1 MRKSLLKRLAVVA
14 MSLALAFSMQA
25 PVMALGDISVT
36 AKAAT
41 ENVGEYTISLTKKG
55 AKKTLTLGIHKTL
68 SLIVKEKNAVVTK
81 NLKFASTKRDVAT
94 VSKKGLI
101 TTKKVGT
108 TKINITDTKT
118 KFKATLTIKVDY
130 VDVSSLTLSAKSIN
144 LNVGQST
151 TLTATVAPA
160 YSAVPK
166 WTSFFPE
173 VADVNN
179 GVVTAKAAGTGIIVV
194 NAGTKM
200 EFCRVN
206 VGGRTVPVSSV
217 KMEPYGTLTGK
228 FKAGDTAQFSVEV
241 SPSNA
246 TNKAVDWDSTD
257 PTVADVD
264 DNGLVTFNGVGDC
277 LITATAKDGSNA
289 YGSCLVTVTDLIL
302 LEKTE
307 LCDPLTKATSGTY
320 AEVVKDS
327 LGNVTLY
334 ITGEGN
340 IPDYNYD
347 ALGLKEEAERPWHSF
362 KDSITDLEVG
372 TGIERVGIN
381 AFKGMSGLEHVFLP
395 NTTIEIK
402 GTAFE
407 DCSGLLV
414 MSINKGGPKTTLSID
429 SYAFKNCTN
438 LSIVR
443 IPIRTYGRILGANS
457 FDGCNVKAVLAEGS
471 EAVTNSSSGI
481 PTSQILYNAY

>member
-1 MRKSLLKRLAVVA
+1 MRKSLLKRIAVVA
-14 MSLALAFSMQA
+14 MSLALAFSMQTPA
-25 PVMALGDISVT
+25 MALGDVSVT

-68 SLIVKEKNAVVTK
+68 SLIVKDKNAVVTK
-81 NLKFASTKRDVAT
+81 NLKFASTKKDVAT

-151 TLTATVAPA
+151 TLTAAVAPA

-173 VADVNN
+173 IATVNN

-206 VGGRTVPVSSV
+206 VAGATPTTVPVSSV
-217 KMEPYGTLTGK
+217 AIKPMTIYARYTKGETDIL
-228 FKAGDTAQFSVEV
+228 KATV

-246 TNKAVDWDSTD
+246 TNKGLDWDSTNPD
-257 PTVADVD
+257 IVDVD
-264 DNGLVTFNGVGDC
+264 DNGRITINNVGTS
-277 LITATAKDGSNA
+277 LITATSKDNPNI
-289 YGSCLVTVTDLIL
+289 YGTCMVTVTDLVL
-302 LEKTE
+302 VEKTK
-307 LCDPLTKATSGTY
+307 LLNTDCY
-320 AEVVKDS
+320 AEVTYDGTDTILSITGSEGMPNYEVAGSNVLTKRPWHDIASQITKVNIGPAVNHVGSYAFYECSALKQITLPKCTSQINDYAFYKCSALESVLVEKTGTQATNLEVNNNAFDS
-327 LGNVTLY
+327 CSKLWLVCFAKTKQFVSLAKRAFENCTNIKSVL
-334 ITGEGN
+334 GEGN
-340 IPDYNYD
+340 ITNNDT
-347 ALGLKEEAERPWHSF
+347 E
-362 KDSITDLEVG
+362 G
-372 TGIERVGIN
+372 TY
-381 AFKGMSGLEHVFLP
+381 LP
-395 NTTIEIK
+395 STKVHN
-402 GTAFE
+402 
-407 DCSGLLV
+407 
-414 MSINKGGPKTTLSID
+414 
-429 SYAFKNCTN
+429 
-438 LSIVR
+438 
-443 IPIRTYGRILGANS
+443 
-457 FDGCNVKAVLAEGS
+457 
-471 EAVTNSSSGI
+471 
-481 PTSQILYNAY
+481 NAY